1 MQSSSTRCACLAVA
15 LAGIFLVRTS
25 FVSTAA
31 GDDKD
36 KKDPKRPSLNV
47 RASPMVSFAPSRITL
62 TAELKGGPN
71 DYEELYCPTVE
82 WDWGD
87 ETKSESTTDCDPYEA
102 GKSEIRRRFT
112 TQHVYRLSGEYRIQ
126 ILLKKREKAVTA
138 ANVNIQVRPG
148 LNEPPRP

>member
-1 MQSSSTRCACLAVA
+1 M
-15 LAGIFLVRTS
+15 
-25 FVSTAA
+25 STAA